1 MNAEQALA
9 ASEGV
14 DTPVAVLDEAAMN
27 RNLVA
32 MARHAAGAGLALRPH
47 AKTHKSGWI
56 GLRQIEHGATGLT
69 VATLHEAEA
78 FAAAGVD
85 DLLVAFPPA
94 GEARLRRLAALA
106 PGLRRLAVALDDV
119 ELARQVPGA
128 VEVMWEVDTG
138 LHRVGTEPGET
149 TVRAVQELL
158 AAIGPARFRGLMTH
172 GGHAYQGDRK
182 GAAED
187 ERSGLVATAE
197 RLRQAGVEVRE
208 LSVGSTPTAGFATAG
223 SGLTEMR
230 PGTYVFG
237 DANQVALG
245 SHALADCALAV
256 AATVVSRHAGWFV
269 VDAGSKALPADLRVP
284 GLQGFGSVVGRPE
297 LRVER
302 LSEEHAVLEGGSAEI
317 GERLLILPAHVCTAV
332 NLHPELLVFGAA
344 GTRWEPVTARGWRW
358 PAR

>member
-9 ASEGV
+9 ATEGI
-14 DTPVAVLDEAAMN
+14 DTPVAVLDEAAME
-27 RNLVA
+27 RNLTA

-56 GLRQIEHGATGLT
+56 GMRQVEHGAIGLT
-69 VATLHEAEA
+69 VATLQEAET

-106 PGLRRLAVALDDV
+106 PRVRRLAVGLDDV
-119 ELARQVPGA
+119 ELARQVPEA
-128 VEVMWEVDTG
+128 VEVLWEVDTG
-138 LHRVGTEPGET
+138 LHRVGTEPGEPT
-149 TVRAVQELL
+149 ARAVQELV
-158 AAIGPARFRGLMTH
+158 AAIGQARFRGLVTH
-172 GGHAYQGDRK
+172 GGHAYGGDRR

-197 RLRQAGVEVRE
+197 LLRQAGVEVRE

-237 DANQVALG
+237 DANQVVLG

-256 AATVVSRHAGWFV
+256 AATVVSRHASWFV
-269 VDAGSKALPADLRVP
+269 VDAGSKALPADLRVT
-284 GLQGFGSVVGRPE
+284 GLQGFGTVVGRPE

-302 LSEEHAVLEGGSAEI
+302 LSEEHAVVEGGSAAV
-317 GERLLILPAHVCTAV
+317 GDRLLILPAHVCTAV
-332 NLHPELLVFGAA
+332 NLHPELLVFGPA
-344 GTRWEPVTARGWRW
+344 GIRWEPVTARGWRS
-358 PAR
+358 PGG